1 MKKVFLLM
9 FAILA
14 SIVPG
19 WADKVTDLSQ
29 LDNDKVY
36 VLRSERAFLLYSD
49 KLPAQLCSSTG
60 KVIGSVTAS
69 LTDPTQQFRIE
80 KNGGNYYLFSVG
92 AQKYVSSNGNYE
104 ANASTPL
111 TIQQVNN
118 ASYPWKLSL
127 NGNELNSQNSGQMDA
142 GITVSNW
149 DTPDAGNC
157 YYIEEAI
164 PEDKVYTVVVLGTED
179 PAAGFTYGGQEYKNS
194 ATIET
199 NDVIKASDVQADM
212 LKQIE
217 AGIEQISSVVQSNSA
232 AAEETS
238 AISEELSAQA
248 ISLKDMVDAFEL
260 RQD

>member
-80 KNGGNYYLFSVG
+80 KNGDNYYLFSVG

-104 ANASTPL
+104 ANASKDHRFHPPRYGQAL
-111 TIQQVNN
+111 SPHRSCTIPSSYQ
-118 ASYPWKLSL
+118 ASWTSHESYV
-127 NGNELNSQNSGQMDA
+127 
-142 GITVSNW
+142 GI
-149 DTPDAGNC
+149 
-157 YYIEEAI
+157 Y
-164 PEDKVYTVVVLGTED
+164 
-179 PAAGFTYGGQEYKNS
+179 
-194 ATIET
+194 
-199 NDVIKASDVQADM
+199 
-212 LKQIE
+212 
-217 AGIEQISSVVQSNSA
+217 
-232 AAEETS
+232 
-238 AISEELSAQA
+238 
-248 ISLKDMVDAFEL
+248 
-260 RQD
+260 